1 MIALRLTTKDPS
13 NPLFGPCTSYPR
25 TLQLDA
31 WFQPSLRRDGA
42 RPQGEVPQQ
51 MVRGMNGPSVWRP
64 VWGLFTEEW
73 TGMMGQG
80 MGKHPGEL
88 MVGSYEHCCSW
99 RDRESMFARPG
110 ETLSKLS
117 YRSSVSPWAREPR
130 YTRPTSVSFPCLP
143 ALSSHW
149 PTSTGARGQGNFT
162 DKATEVNFQGHR
174 AVQRTTK
181 GRSGGANGNNQDNQA
196 MVLAWALYGCT

>member
-51 MVRGMNGPSVWRP
+51 MVRRMNGPSVWRP

-73 TGMMGQG
+73 TGMRGQG

-99 RDRESMFARPG
+99 RGRESMFARPG

-117 YRSSVSPWAREPR
+117 CGSSVSPRTQIHMPNL
-130 YTRPTSVSFPCLP
+130 CLLP
-143 ALSSHW
+143 LSSCTVLPLANLNW
-149 PTSTGARGQGNFT
+149 S
-162 DKATEVNFQGHR
+162 
-174 AVQRTTK
+174 QRT
-181 GRSGGANGNNQDNQA
+181 RE
-196 MVLAWALYGCT
+196 LR